1 MNRQI
6 ILSLLSEA
14 GGVGKTT
21 LAVNL
26 AYDWVCRGHSAVII
40 DLDSN
45 HSLEDFVGLP
55 TDASPSQ
62 TIVKV
67 FEPNFEG
74 EWTLQTPFEE
84 EKLQVC
90 QGHIAMLEV
99 AEKIMARKRREYI
112 FAKILKQ
119 YPLPHDLVILDCRA
133 GMDLVS
139 LNVLTASTHILVPL
153 DMGVKVKTAAR
164 LVQGLS
170 IACEELELDP
180 RPQILGLIPNRY
192 NKGAVV
198 HEEFLA
204 ELPGVA
210 KGLNTKLYSP
220 IRTWQPLN
228 NSAVQASPLKKLR
241 PGDPICQVFSEIVD
255 DLEKIFTNKLR

>member
-1 MNRQI
+1 MTNQI
-6 ILSLLSEA
+6 VLSLLSEA

-26 AYDWVCRGHSAVII
+26 AYEWVCRGHSAVII

-55 TDASPSQ
+55 TNPHLDR
-62 TIVKV
+62 TIVQV
-67 FEPNFEG
+67 FNADFDG
-74 EWTLQTPFEE
+74 QWALQTPFEE

-90 QGHIAMLEV
+90 QGHTAMLEV
-99 AEKIMARKRREYI
+99 AEKMMTRKRREYI
-112 FAKILKQ
+112 LAKILKQ
-119 YPLPHDLVILDCRA
+119 YSLPHNLAILDCRA

-139 LNVLTASTHILVPL
+139 LNVLTASTHILIPL

-170 IACEELELDP
+170 IACEELELNP
-180 RPQILGLIPNRY
+180 RPEILGLVPNRY

-198 HEEFLA
+198 HEEFLS
-204 ELPGVA
+204 ELPAIA

-228 NSAVQASPLKKLR
+228 NSAVLASPLKKLR

-255 DLEKIFTNKLR
+255 DLEKIFVNK